1 MKFGIHRCQCGTA
14 HGGSVREDRKAGRI
28 RPADLPDDYDY
39 GKNGEKKMSKRSPT
53 IEIFDEEEGEDTDK
67 RRDRTDHG
75 DASNGEGIEH

>member
-1 MKFGIHRCQCGTA
+1 MITIMA
-14 HGGSVREDRKAGRI
+14 
-28 RPADLPDDYDY
+28 
-39 GKNGEKKMSKRSPT
+39 KNGEKKMSKRSPT